1 MELREGY
8 VFANGSIGIGD
19 QVIVWVDDENHVA
32 GTLRKPNVDYSV
44 IVRIGKNLNIEI
56 DKADIEYIAKKE
68 NGRWKLMREAT
79 DGKA

>member
-32 GTLRKPNVDYSV
+32 GTLREPNVGYSV
-44 IVRIGKNLNIEI
+44 IVQIGENLDIEI
-56 DKADIEYIAKKE
+56 DKDDIAYIAKKE
-68 NGRWKLMREAT
+68 NGRWKMMREET
-79 DGKA
+79 E